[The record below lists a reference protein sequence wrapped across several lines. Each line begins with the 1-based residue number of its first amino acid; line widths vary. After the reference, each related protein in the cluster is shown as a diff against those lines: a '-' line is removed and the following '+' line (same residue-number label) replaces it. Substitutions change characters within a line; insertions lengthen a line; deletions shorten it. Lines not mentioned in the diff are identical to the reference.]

1 MVRRFALYHITSAWA
16 EVNSYLK
23 MRWIFQATQ
32 IHPPSSTHPSHL
44 QSPASF
50 PFPLR
55 SLTACNPQHHPCS
68 PHNPQLHPFPAPI
81 NPNPQPPS
89 NSPPPHHQPLYP
101 RGSEFKPHVPA
112 PWGGLGR
119 TGSAKD
125 LRYCIMIIKQV
136 FKRLRIRKNERRK
149 ENWYSLDIAED
160 ANYAIHPPPSPAVGV
175 LLTPHTSRA

>member
-1 MVRRFALYHITSAWA
+1 MKCIIQLISRKYWKYLTAILVKCYPWPQFLYMVRRFALYHITSAWA

-89 NSPPPHHQPLYP
+89 NPPLPTISPCTPGVQSSNLTFP
-101 RGSEFKPHVPA
+101 RPGEDWGA
-112 PWGGLGR
+112 P
-119 TGSAKD
+119 
-125 LRYCIMIIKQV
+125 V
-136 FKRLRIRKNERRK
+136 RRK
-149 ENWYSLDIAED
+149 TY
-160 ANYAIHPPPSPAVGV
+160 VTV
-175 LLTPHTSRA
+175 